1 MDSLETGQNR
11 HRRLRNGL
19 TDSLIGPHRAPKEA
33 GRTLKDSLKQ
43 DSRPPGKASLTP

>member
-19 TDSLIGPHRAPKEA
+19 TDSLIGRSR
-33 GRTLKDSLKQ
+33 RTLNDSLKQ
-43 DSRPPGKASLTP
+43 GSRPPKKPSLTP